1 MAILIEYNFK
11 IIVLFLVVSSCFNF
25 FLLIFVWEVIPL
37 HFCEANFCKAKPFA
51 KIATKNLH
59 KSITAELMKATKKG
73 GLVGK
78 K

>member
-1 MAILIEYNFK
+1 M
-11 IIVLFLVVSSCFNF
+11 
-25 FLLIFVWEVIPL
+25 FVWEVIPL
-37 HFCEANFCKAKPFA
+37 HFCKANFCKAKPFA